1 MFSDPNFEYSQE
13 EMDAVLRKHDGAWNA
28 DDYMMIFNEN
38 LPICKY
44 SESVYFIPF
53 LIDFVR
59 NANSSSSGLPDVIEN
74 FLGWVHRNVD
84 NLKRDGFLEDIIS
97 DFQNILKRDLS
108 TFVLVGCANGWY
120 LPAYFNRVVEV
131 VSGLNRVIPQRHVAD
146 ELIEEQL
153 CDLTCFASAAWM
165 LYLSYEYS
173 HDMSL
178 SISFKSDYVGKFCSV
193 RANIDKCASVVK
205 EKGCLSECE
214 LRFIMRLVNSVVT
227 NRHQS

>member
-38 LPICKY
+38 LPIGKY

-84 NLKRDGFLEDIIS
+84 NLKRDGFLED
-97 DFQNILKRDLS
+97 RLS
-108 TFVLVGCANGWY
+108 
-120 LPAYFNRVVEV
+120 
-131 VSGLNRVIPQRHVAD
+131 
-146 ELIEEQL
+146 
-153 CDLTCFASAAWM
+153 
-165 LYLSYEYS
+165 EYS
-173 HDMSL
+173 QKG
-178 SISFKSDYVGKFCSV
+178 FVYFCLGWM
-193 RANIDKCASVVK
+193 CQW
-205 EKGCLSECE
+205 
-214 LRFIMRLVNSVVT
+214 LVFAGIF
-227 NRHQS
+227 